1 MILLLRAKKGKAMS
15 KRVELLP
22 CKCGKTPKL
31 RYRMPYS
38 WVQCK
43 CGRQSARFV
52 DGYEQV
58 DPEAVRAAIADW
70 NEKYGV
76 KVE

>member
-1 MILLLRAKKGKAMS
+1 MIITAQMVRVLMMS
-15 KRVELLP
+15 KREDILP
-22 CKCGKTPKL
+22 CKCGKTPTL

-38 WVQCK
+38 WVQCM

-58 DPEAVRAAIADW
+58 DPEAVRAAIDDW
-70 NEKYGV
+70 NERCGRK
-76 KVE
+76 E

>member
-1 MILLLRAKKGKAMS
+1 MS
-15 KRVELLP
+15 KREDILP
-22 CKCGKTPKL
+22 CKCGKTPTL

-43 CGRQSARFV
+43 CGRQSARFA

-58 DPEAVRAAIADW
+58 DPEAVRAAIDDW
-70 NEKYGV
+70 NERCGRK
-76 KVE
+76 ENEQDH

>member
-1 MILLLRAKKGKAMS
+1 MWKVNLQVRKDTDTG
-15 KRVELLP
+15 
-22 CKCGKTPKL
+22 
-31 RYRMPYS
+31 YRMPYS

-58 DPEAVRAAIADW
+58 DPEAVRAAIDDW
-70 NEKYGV
+70 NERCGRK
-76 KVE
+76 ENEQDH